1 MAEYFEPHVYIA
13 VLVLLSLGTS
23 ALTIYAVGT
32 GRGKGRFLCQDCRFN
47 NAKDCLKDER
57 PMAFECTSY
66 RTRELPAK
74 LKEEKPEKS

>member
-1 MAEYFEPHVYIA
+1 MAEYFDPQIYIA
-13 VLVLLSLGTS
+13 VLVLLAAGTS
-23 ALTIYAVGT
+23 ALTIYAVST

-47 NAKDCLKDER
+47 NSKDCLKNER

-74 LKEEKPEKS
+74 RKEEKPEKS